1 LHSTFSPQQ
10 VSDSKAQHAAY
21 KSPRFTQSFAI
32 DIAIPVIRLNT
43 PAAKVLSE
51 LRHGPRTVEE
61 LAKALGITDNAV
73 RNQLEKLEAGNL
85 IIRAGARPGTSK
97 PFTLYA
103 ITIEGQVQFS
113 TLYLPVLTQFLRV
126 ADGKCSGT
134 QLESFMTET
143 GKSLAKKYPRPT
155 GAVRQR
161 AHAAARLLKS
171 FGGIAEVRTRDGTLV
186 IQSLSCP
193 LAALT
198 SEHPAAC
205 NVLEGFLTQYV
216 GAPVKS
222 CCSLS
227 EEPRCCFEVN
237 S

>member
-1 LHSTFSPQQ
+1 MS
-10 VSDSKAQHAAY
+10 
-21 KSPRFTQSFAI
+21 AI
-32 DIAIPVIRLNT
+32 DIAIPPIRVNT

-61 LAKALGITDNAV
+61 LAKALRITGNAV
-73 RNQLEKLEAGNL
+73 RNQLRKLEAENL
-85 IIRAGARPGTSK
+85 ITRAGARPGTSK
-97 PFTLYA
+97 PSTLYA
-103 ITIEGQVQFS
+103 ITVEGQVQFS

-126 ADGKCSGT
+126 AEGKCSGT

-143 GKSLAKKYPRPT
+143 GKSLAKRYPRPT

-171 FGGIAEVRTRDGTLV
+171 FGGIAEVRTREGTLV
-186 IQSLSCP
+186 IRSLSCP

-227 EEPRCCFEVN
+227 EEPRCCFDVN

>member
-1 LHSTFSPQQ
+1 LS
-10 VSDSKAQHAAY
+10 
-21 KSPRFTQSFAI
+21 AI
-32 DIAIPVIRLNT
+32 DIAIPVIRVNS

-61 LAKALGITDNAV
+61 LAKALRITGNAV
-73 RNQLEKLEAGNL
+73 RNQLRKLEAENL
-85 IIRAGARPGTSK
+85 ITRAGARPGTSK
-97 PFTLYA
+97 PSTLYA
-103 ITIEGQVQFS
+103 ITVEGQIQFS

-126 ADGKCSGT
+126 AEGKCSGT

-143 GKSLAKKYPRPT
+143 GKSLAKSYPRPT
-155 GAVRQR
+155 GPVRQR
-161 AHAAARLLKS
+161 ANAAARLLKS

-222 CCSLS
+222 CCSLG
-227 EEPRCCFEVN
+227 EEPRCCFDVN

>member
-1 LHSTFSPQQ
+1 MPYPRSFYL
-10 VSDSKAQHAAY
+10 Y
-21 KSPRFTQSFAI
+21 KHVADESSRFTLLSPI

-61 LAKALGITDNAV
+61 LAKALRITGNAV
-73 RNQLEKLEAGNL
+73 RNQLGKLEAENL
-85 IIRAGARPGTSK
+85 VTRAGARPGTSK
-97 PFTLYA
+97 PSTLYA
-103 ITIEGQVQFS
+103 ITVEGQIHFS

-126 ADGKCSGT
+126 AEGKCSGT

-143 GKSLAKKYPRPT
+143 GKSLAKRYPRPT
-155 GAVRQR
+155 GAVRLR
-161 AHAAARLLKS
+161 ANAAARLLKS

-205 NVLEGFLTQYV
+205 NILEGFLTHYV

-222 CCSLS
+222 CCSLG
-227 EEPRCCFEVN
+227 EEPRCCFDVN